1 MGAFTIL
8 KFPLLEMVDMEIFM
22 RLEIIY
28 SRKWQ
33 LVPFF
38 LIDSAACPTLMASR
52 GR

>member
-1 MGAFTIL
+1 M
-8 KFPLLEMVDMEIFM
+8 KFLPLEMVDMETFM

-28 SRKWQ
+28 SGKWQ